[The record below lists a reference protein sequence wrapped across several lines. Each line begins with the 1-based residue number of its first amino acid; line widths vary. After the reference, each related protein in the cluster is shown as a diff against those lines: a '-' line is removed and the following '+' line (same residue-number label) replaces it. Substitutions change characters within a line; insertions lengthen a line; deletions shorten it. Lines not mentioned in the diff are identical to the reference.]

1 MWLQATL
8 TARDLHDALDKI
20 TPLRIPLDNDD
31 PDRCLWLGK
40 PTEVALREHEGV
52 TLSTRG
58 QVRWEVAGITV
69 PITLRTL
76 SVVLAP
82 AVEKIDGEDA
92 LTFTLRVTEADL
104 SAVPAFVEGTILS
117 RVNEALARPQSK
129 LIWRFLQT
137 LDFNFALPEKLE
149 PRRHMSLFA
158 RWGEARVTDE
168 ALHLVVS
175 WGLDAQQNAT
185 TGAVVPPDAV
195 LGDLPSAPDADD
207 TEIRARRDSTEI
219 ASRGRFRV

>member
-8 TARDLHDALDKI
+8 TAKDLHDALDKI
-20 TPLRIPLDNDD
+20 TPLRVPLDADD

-40 PTEVALREHEGV
+40 PAKVTLREHEGV
-52 TLSTRG
+52 TISTRG

-76 SVVLAP
+76 SVVLMP
-82 AVEKIDGEDA
+82 AVEQADGEDA
-92 LTFTLRVTEADL
+92 LTFTLRVDEADL
-104 SAVPAFVEGTILS
+104 SAVPAFVEDTILA

-129 LIWRFLQT
+129 LVWRFLQT
-137 LDFNFALPEKLE
+137 LDFNFALPEKME
-149 PRRHMSLFA
+149 PNRHMSLFA
-158 RWGEARVTDE
+158 RWGAARVTDE

-185 TGAVVPPDAV
+185 TGTLVPPEAV
-195 LGDLPSAPDADD
+195 LDDEPGGPGEQAP
-207 TEIRARRDSTEI
+207 RARKRDSTEV
-219 ASRGRFRV
+219 SPESRFRI